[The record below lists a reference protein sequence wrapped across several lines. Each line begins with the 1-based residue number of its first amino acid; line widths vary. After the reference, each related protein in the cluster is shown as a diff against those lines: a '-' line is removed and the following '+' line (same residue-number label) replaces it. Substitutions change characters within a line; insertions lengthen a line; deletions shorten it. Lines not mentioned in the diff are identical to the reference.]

1 MSSMGT
7 LVRIIVA
14 GSEGKTASAAWVA
27 MDAQDGGGDGLSRQE
42 RFELDCD
49 YRRLLHATLL
59 PRHWSALV
67 AFYGIDTAER
77 GACIKSLNRVV
88 ASHAH
93 QHFKSYAIITW
104 AEPRRAG
111 VEGRRSTAVLA
122 ADLYDMNVWDDN
134 RGTPER
140 TRRRWRSDIHKTL
153 NEMLGE
159 AIKAALEILAA
170 EELIPCA
177 A

>member
-1 MSSMGT
+1 MSNLGT

-14 GSEGKTASAAWVA
+14 GSEGKTASAAWVG
-27 MDAQDGGGDGLSRQE
+27 MDEVGGGDGLSRQQ

-49 YRRLLHATLL
+49 YRRLLHATLAS
-59 PRHWSALV
+59 RYWDALV
-67 AFYGIDTAER
+67 AFYGIDNVER
-77 GACIKSLNRVV
+77 GACIKGLNRAV

-93 QHFKSYAIITW
+93 QHFKTYAIITW
-104 AEPRRAG
+104 AEPKRAG
-111 VEGRRSTAVLA
+111 AEGRRSTAILG
-122 ADLYDMNVWDDN
+122 ADMYDMNEWDDN

-159 AIKAALEILAA
+159 AINAALDILME
-170 EELIPCA
+170 EELIQRA

>member
-27 MDAQDGGGDGLSRQE
+27 MDAQDGGCDGLSRQE

-49 YRRLLHATLL
+49 YRRLLHATLAS
-59 PRHWSALV
+59 RYWDALV
-67 AFYGIDTAER
+67 AFYGIDNVER
-77 GACIKSLNRVV
+77 GACIKGLNRAV

-93 QHFKSYAIITW
+93 QHFKTYAIITW
-104 AEPRRAG
+104 AEPKRAG
-111 VEGRRSTAVLA
+111 AEGRRSTAILG
-122 ADLYDMNVWDDN
+122 ADMYDMNEWDDN

-159 AIKAALEILAA
+159 AINAALDIMME
-170 EELIPCA
+170 EELIQRA

>member
-14 GSEGKTASAAWVA
+14 GSEGKPASAAWVV

-49 YRRLLHATLL
+49 YRRLLHATLA
-59 PRHWSALV
+59 PRHWNVLV
-67 AFYGIDTAER
+67 AYYGIDNVER
-77 GACIKSLNRVV
+77 GKCIKGLNRAV

-104 AEPRRAG
+104 AEPKRAG
-111 VEGRRSTAVLA
+111 AEGRRSTAVLS
-122 ADLYDMNVWDDN
+122 ADLYDMNAWDDN

-140 TRRRWRSDIHKTL
+140 TRRRWRGDIHKTL

-159 AIKAALEILAA
+159 AIRAALEILAE